1 MMMQLSGLQNLNF
14 MDEIKAEMAKANAA
28 LQRTEA
34 TIKKDS
40 AAIAA
45 GAKKDWHTVSTDLML
60 AGQKCGTNQI
70 CQELATYGINASQ

>member
-1 MMMQLSGLQNLNF
+1 MQLSGLQNLNF
-14 MDEIKAEMAKANAA
+14 MDEIKAEMAKAN
-28 LQRTEA
+28 
-34 TIKKDS
+34 